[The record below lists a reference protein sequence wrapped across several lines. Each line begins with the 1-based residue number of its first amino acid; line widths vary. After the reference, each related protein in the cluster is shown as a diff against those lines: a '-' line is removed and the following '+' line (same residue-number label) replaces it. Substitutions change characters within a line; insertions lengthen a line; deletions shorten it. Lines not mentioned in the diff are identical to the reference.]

1 MAGWLEDFL
10 ALCSES
16 KSETALFSSLQSVA
30 ESLGFQSCSYGI
42 RIPLPVSA
50 PTFHLLSSYPKA
62 WEESYINN
70 NYFFLDPTVRHALN
84 THRPLT
90 WEAQSA
96 SQDGQFWE
104 EARMHGLAHGWCQS
118 TFSRFG
124 VIGQLSMVRSH
135 DFISARELALQEPK
149 LMWLTSIV
157 HSAMSGFLS
166 PERMPESL
174 TELTDREREVLR
186 WTASGKTYVEIG
198 NILNI
203 DARTVKFH
211 IANTLKK
218 LKASNKAEA
227 AVKATVLGMI

>member
-1 MAGWLEDFL
+1 
-10 ALCSES
+10 
-16 KSETALFSSLQSVA
+16 
-30 ESLGFQSCSYGI
+30 
-42 RIPLPVSA
+42 
-50 PTFHLLSSYPKA
+50 
-62 WEESYINN
+62 
-70 NYFFLDPTVRHALN
+70 
-84 THRPLT
+84 
-90 WEAQSA
+90 
-96 SQDGQFWE
+96 
-104 EARMHGLAHGWCQS
+104 
-118 TFSRFG
+118 
-124 VIGQLSMVRSH
+124 
-135 DFISARELALQEPK
+135 
-149 LMWLTSIV
+149 MWLTSIV

-198 NILNI
+198 NVLNI